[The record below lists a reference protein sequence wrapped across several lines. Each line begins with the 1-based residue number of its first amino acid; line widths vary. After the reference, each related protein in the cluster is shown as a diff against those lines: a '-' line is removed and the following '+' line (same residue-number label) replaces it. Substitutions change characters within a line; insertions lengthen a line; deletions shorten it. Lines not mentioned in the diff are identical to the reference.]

1 MKWKE
6 TAKKRVTKIGSIW
19 EFGSQNLA
27 GHLPFGNLAGLL
39 DSQRMRTMRKA
50 MSKTITPPVGYK
62 AVTGNC
68 SLPEKIVNKKDNEIW
83 LIRAP
88 KDVWLL

>member
-1 MKWKE
+1 MILC
-6 TAKKRVTKIGSIW
+6 TPINSIW
-19 EFGSQNLA
+19 ICWVNQVASKNRSSFVQ
-27 GHLPFGNLAGLL
+27 
-39 DSQRMRTMRKA
+39 TRKA